1 MVADCKDPFLL
12 KNSNNVKMMLES
24 GTSEEELWE
33 MAQNAAE
40 ADYRAETLARCFD
53 GAGVYALERKP
64 GSCFRCGE
72 SGHKANECSNRTRG
86 NNMTCAACGNQ
97 GHTAQDCMRRPQN
110 NQKTGITC
118 YACGETGHYAN
129 ECKSERKGMP
139 ATIGERPGHLRRS
152 TPELTLATLEAR
164 MTTHEQKTDKIMA
177 CLENLCKTLGEGRG
191 QGGQNAPYN
200 EHLSILQRPDLPA
213 GNSAS
218 PDIQKN

>member
-1 MVADCKDPFLL
+1 
-12 KNSNNVKMMLES
+12 
-24 GTSEEELWE
+24 
-33 MAQNAAE
+33 
-40 ADYRAETLARCFD
+40 
-53 GAGVYALERKP
+53 
-64 GSCFRCGE
+64 
-72 SGHKANECSNRTRG
+72 
-86 NNMTCAACGNQ
+86 
-97 GHTAQDCMRRPQN
+97 
-110 NQKTGITC
+110 
-118 YACGETGHYAN
+118 
-129 ECKSERKGMP
+129 MP